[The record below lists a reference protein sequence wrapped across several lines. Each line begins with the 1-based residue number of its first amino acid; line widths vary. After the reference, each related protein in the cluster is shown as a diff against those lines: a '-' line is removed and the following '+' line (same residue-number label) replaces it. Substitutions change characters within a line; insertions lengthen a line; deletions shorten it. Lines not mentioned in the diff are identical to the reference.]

1 MNHETTNYNKTMTS
15 ISRPS
20 CAICLENQDIYVKCP
35 QCNDGTYCKSC
46 INKLIKENNHQK
58 CPICRREDWYT
69 DDENV
74 KKIIKDNHIQET
86 DSIDVNNKCYEIL
99 IKSSIYSLILCVL
112 TFTGWLVLFV
122 ICNYRLSNNIST
134 NYIVLVKILL
144 SLLVGLVT
152 LIGFYTLKQCCS
164 KICEYCNKN
173 DNCNYM
179 FLLMVTTLI
188 IIVTLLGY
196 CLAFNIFELNQNF
209 TDNNIINDIIIII
222 VAFLSGTL
230 ACIALFTAFI
240 IQQIL
245 YKCCKDNSD
254 ESGAEICCNPL
265 FMLVFILFS
274 MLMTILGMS
283 IAFTHLNLQLDVNK
297 EHEEIIKIIIGF
309 VVGYGIFLIP
319 IMLYKLCKC
328 ASQLCKCASQ
338 LCNKSDNEIIDN
350 TIRGEE
356 ML

>member
-1 MNHETTNYNKTMTS
+1 MTS

-35 QCNDGTYCKSC
+35 QCNDGNYCKSC
-46 INKLIKENNHQK
+46 ITKLIKENNHQK

-69 DDENV
+69 DAENV
-74 KKIIKDNHIQET
+74 KKIIKDNHIQEK
-86 DSIDVNNKCYEIL
+86 DSIDVNDKCYEIL
-99 IKSSIYSLILCVL
+99 IKSSIYSLILCAL
-112 TFTGWLVLFV
+112 TFTGWLVLFG
-122 ICNYRLSNNIST
+122 ICNYSLSNNIST

-144 SLLVGLVT
+144 SVSVGLVT
-152 LIGFYTLKQCCS
+152 LIGFYTLKQCCC

-173 DNCNYM
+173 DNCNFM

-196 CLAFNIFELNQNF
+196 CLTFNIFELNKNF
-209 TDNNIINDIIIII
+209 TDNNIINDVIIII
-222 VAFLSGTL
+222 VAFLSGIL

-283 IAFTHLNLQLDVNK
+283 IAFTHLNLQLYVNK
-297 EHEEIIKIIIGF
+297 EHKEIIKIIIGF
-309 VVGYGIFLIP
+309 VVGYGIFLVP
-319 IMLYKLCKC
+319 IMLYKLCKCASQLCKC

-350 TIRGEE
+350 TIHGEE

>member
-1 MNHETTNYNKTMTS
+1 MKLQIIIKTMTS
-15 ISRPS
+15 ISTPS

-35 QCNDGTYCKSC
+35 HCNDGNYCKSC
-46 INKLIKENNHQK
+46 ITKLIKENNHQK

-69 DDENV
+69 DAENV
-74 KKIIKDNHIQET
+74 KKIIKDNHIQEK
-86 DSIDVNNKCYEIL
+86 DSNDECEETL
-99 IKSSIYSLILCVL
+99 IKSSIYSLILSAL
-112 TFTGWLVLFV
+112 TFTGWLVLFG

-134 NYIVLVKILL
+134 NYIALVKILL
-144 SLLVGLVT
+144 SVSVGLGT
-152 LIGFYTLKQCCS
+152 LIGFYTLKQCCC

-173 DNCNYM
+173 DNCNFM

-196 CLAFNIFELNQNF
+196 CLTFNIFELNQNF
-209 TDNNIINDIIIII
+209 TDNNIINGIIIII

-283 IAFTHLNLQLDVNK
+283 IAFTHFNLQLDVNK
-297 EHEEIIKIIIGF
+297 EHEEIIKILIGF
-309 VVGYGIFLIP
+309 VVGYGIFIIP
-319 IMLYKLCKC
+319 IMLYK
-328 ASQLCKCASQ
+328 LCKCASQ